1 MAGKS
6 QTDRALDVFNRA
18 FQHRRGFILYHK
30 NMYERPVALLLF
42 LFLCFSILTRHL
54 CSAINSDVSLSVAHR
69 EKSLQKLK
77 TLWVGHRTEALVF
90 DDLGTVGVPFASV

>member
-30 NMYERPVALLLF
+30 NMYERPVAPLLF

-54 CSAINSDVSLSVAHR
+54 CSL
-69 EKSLQKLK
+69 SLQKLK